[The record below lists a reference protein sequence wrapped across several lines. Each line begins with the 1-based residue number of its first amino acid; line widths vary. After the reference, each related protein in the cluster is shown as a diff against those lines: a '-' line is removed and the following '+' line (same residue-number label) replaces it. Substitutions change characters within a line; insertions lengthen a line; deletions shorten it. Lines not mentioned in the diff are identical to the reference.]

1 MRGCAGAAPA
11 ACTLTPAL
19 SRLREREWGQHALSV
34 RVDLFRQLGDACMEQ
49 RGQAGVFAG
58 EGEGFEA
65 AGFVVAGPVFQRS
78 ARRQR
83 PFDVRLAGEHAQG
96 VGILKGD
103 GDQHVVRQDGRVQEL
118 EGAVLG
124 GFDGGDVARQAGEL
138 FAQLGV
144 GFAKQPPVLAPA
156 FAVVLVAFGFHALL
170 QPLVNSGLLVSQLL
184 GCSTEGVYDLYAAR
198 PVGQV
203 AAVAVGADQL
213 LLAVTPALSQRER
226 E

>member
-19 SRLREREWGQHALSV
+19 SRLREREWGEHALSV

-124 GFDGGDVARQAGEL
+124 GFDGGDVARQAGECGAQV
-138 FAQLGV
+138 FAWL
-144 GFAKQPPVLAPA
+144 AKQPPVITVGG
-156 FAVVLVAFGFHALL
+156 AVIGIALRLHALL
-170 QPLVNSGLLVSQLL
+170 QPLVNSGVLVAQLL
-184 GCSTEGVYDLYAAR
+184 GCPAKGVYDLHAAR